1 MKNYSQFTVEDFVQ
15 DPYFQAWVLDKTSK
29 TCQDWDTFCDAYPE
43 QKENIAQAQSMVR
56 ALKIKAIPIAESDIQ
71 RGIDRILAMTE
82 TVEDALEVA
91 VETPVVPFFRHRWF
105 RIAAT
110 IALLM
115 SVGFWWMNSGGEA
128 LKMGENTV
136 YTEGGSAEQKVA
148 NTEDKPSTITLPDG
162 STVVLEKNSQIR
174 YDKDFK
180 GAVRE
185 VHLTG
190 EALFD
195 VVKKPNKPFVVYAG
209 NLVTK
214 VLGTS
219 FRIKAFDKEKNVTV
233 NVIRGRVSVFAD
245 VKNKQKDPETDGLVL
260 TPNQKVVF
268 EKTEERLK
276 RTLIEKPV
284 VLVSQE
290 TLKHF
295 VFDEAP
301 VGEIFKALEQAY
313 GVEIIYDEETLKN
326 CALTTTLKNET
337 LFDKLS
343 IICKSIGATYK
354 VVDAQVVIQGET
366 CK

>member
-1 MKNYSQFTVEDFVQ
+1 MKNYSQFSVEDFVQ
-15 DPYFQAWVLDKTSK
+15 DAYFQEWVLNETPQ
-29 TCQDWDTFCDAYPE
+29 TTQDWGMFCETYPD
-43 QKENIAQAQSMVR
+43 QKDNIAQAKSMVR
-56 ALKIKAIPIAESDIQ
+56 ALKIKDIPIAESDIQ

-82 TVEDALEVA
+82 ETVEADI
-91 VETPVVPFFRHRWF
+91 ETPVVPLFQRTWF
-105 RIAAT
+105 RIAAS
-110 IALLM
+110 IALLIG
-115 SVGFWWMNSGGEA
+115 VGFWWMNRGGEPLKTDENA
-128 LKMGENTV
+128 L
-136 YTEGGSAEQKVA
+136 YTEGGNTEQKVA
-148 NTEDKPSTITLPDG
+148 NVEDKPSTIILPDG

-174 YDKDFK
+174 YEKDFK

-195 VVKKPNKPFVVYAG
+195 VVKNPNKPFIVYAG

-233 NVIRGRVSVFAD
+233 DVIRGRVSVFANKKD
-245 VKNKQKDPETDGLVL
+245 KQKDPETDGLVL

-284 VLVSQE
+284 VVVSQE

-301 VGEIFKALEQAY
+301 VSQIFKALKEAY
-313 GVEIIYDEETLKN
+313 GVDIIYDEETLKD
-326 CALTTTLKNET
+326 CALTTTLKNEP

-354 VVDAQVVIQGET
+354 VVDAQVVIHGEA

>member
-15 DPYFQAWVLDKTSK
+15 DPYFQEWVLNKTPK
-29 TCQDWDTFCDAYPE
+29 TQLNWDAFCDTYPE
-43 QKENIAQAQSMVR
+43 QNSNIAQAQSMVR

-82 TVEDALEVA
+82 PIEDS
-91 VETPVVPFFRHRWF
+91 VETPIVPLFRRGWF
-105 RIAAT
+105 RIAAS
-110 IALLM
+110 IALLI
-115 SVGFWWMNSGGEA
+115 SVGFWWMNKGGFT
-128 LKMGENTV
+128 LKMGQNSI
-136 YTEGGSAEQKVA
+136 YTEGGMVEQKVA
-148 NTEDKPSTITLPDG
+148 NTEDKPFTITLPDG
-162 STVVLEKNSQIR
+162 STVVLEKNSQIQ
-174 YDKDFK
+174 YEKDFK

-195 VVKKPNKPFVVYAG
+195 VVKNPNKPFIVHAG

-219 FRIKAFDKEKNVTV
+219 FRIKAFDKSKEVTV
-233 NVIRGRVSVFAD
+233 DVIRGRVSVFAD
-245 VKNKQKDPETDGLVL
+245 KKDKQKDPETDGLVL
-260 TPNQKVVF
+260 TPNQKGIF
-268 EKTEERLK
+268 EKTEARLK

-284 VLVSQE
+284 VVVSQE
-290 TLKHF
+290 TLKLF

-301 VGEIFKALEQAY
+301 VSKIFKALEEAY
-313 GVEIIYDEETLKN
+313 GVEIIYDEEVLKQ
-326 CALTTTLKNET
+326 CALTTTLRNET

-354 VVDAQVVIQGET
+354 VVDAQVVIEGEA